1 MKPLLVTRR
10 DYPVGDWADVAH
22 SAGHGLQLWRERGHP
37 VVFVDFGDL
46 GRGISGVRLAR
57 VLRGLSANVRI
68 FLLSDAADGAQ
79 RVWARANGADDVL
92 QRDPMTMA
100 RALSPL
106 RTAAPDKLALP
117 AGAARGVMLGIPLA

>member
-10 DYPVGDWADVAH
+10 DYPAGDWADVAH
-22 SAGHGLQLWRERGHP
+22 SAGQGLQLWRERCHP

-46 GRGISGVRLAR
+46 GQGISGVRLAR
-57 VLRGLSANVRI
+57 VLRGLSGHVRI

-106 RTAAPDKLALP
+106 RTAAPGKHVLSAS
-117 AGAARGVMLGIPLA
+117 AARAVFQGIPLA